1 MLVDMHTLEPGQPWP
16 NQLHEMM
23 GYCQA
28 GILLLTMN
36 SIKSPWV
43 LKEATILMWRKAV
56 EKKFELFVVPDSHI
70 GPNDLHDAK
79 FGPLALGDIQR
90 VLTQEPAAIATE
102 VLYRLRSI
110 VDRAYDT
117 PYETIVRL
125 LSILIKQIDQDI
137 LKTIQS

>member
-56 EKKFELFVVPDSHI
+56 EKKFELFVVPDLHI

-79 FGPLALGDIQR
+79 FGRLAWRYSKSVDTRTCCYCYRGAIS
-90 VLTQEPAAIATE
+90 PA
-102 VLYRLRSI
+102 VDSRSRL
-110 VDRAYDT
+110 
-117 PYETIVRL
+117 
-125 LSILIKQIDQDI
+125 
-137 LKTIQS
+137 